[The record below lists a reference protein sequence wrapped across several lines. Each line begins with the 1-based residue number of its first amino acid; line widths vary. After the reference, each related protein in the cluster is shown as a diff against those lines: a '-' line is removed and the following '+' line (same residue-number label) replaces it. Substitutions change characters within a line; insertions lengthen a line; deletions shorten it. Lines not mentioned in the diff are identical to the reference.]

1 VKGQI
6 AIVRHG
12 ETDWNKT
19 GRLQGREDIP
29 LNETGIG
36 QIEAA
41 AVYLQQ
47 SSWDEIVTSPLSR
60 AKKSAE
66 IIAGKTGVKTI
77 REEPGFLE
85 RDMGEVSGMTME
97 ERKAAFPKGGFGGM
111 EAPELL
117 QDRVVGA
124 LLKYTKEFNGKNF
137 IVVSHGAAINALLA
151 YLSGGELG
159 PGKTM
164 LKNACIT
171 LLEYQDEEFHLLF
184 YNKEAREL

>member
-1 VKGQI
+1 MKGQI

-12 ETDWNKT
+12 ETDWNRT

-41 AVYLQQ
+41 AAYLQK
-47 SSWDEIVTSPLSR
+47 SHWDEIVTSPLSR
-60 AKKSAE
+60 AKRSAE

-77 REEPGFLE
+77 REEPDFTE
-85 RDMGEVSGMTME
+85 REMGEVSGMTME
-97 ERKAAFPKGGFGGM
+97 ERRAAFPQGGFGGM

-117 QDRVVGA
+117 QGRVVEA
-124 LLKYTKEFNGKNF
+124 LLKYTKEFKGKDF
-137 IVVSHGAAINALLA
+137 IVVSHGAAINSLLA

-159 PGKTM
+159 PGKTA

-171 LLEYQDEEFHLLF
+171 LLEYDDGEFHLLF